1 MEYDFSFFI
10 IAAAAMVFSGIS
22 KAGFGSGASFAGAS
36 LLSIFIDPAVA
47 LGITLPLFM
56 LADVVALPPFWNKWS
71 WPAIKPIVLGSLP
84 GVGLGVFLYRSAD
97 ADLLRV
103 LLGLISLAFVCY
115 QVLQIVG
122 FFSSTPRKL
131 STRIGGL
138 VGAIAGFTSFIS
150 HAGGPPVAV
159 YLLAQEMDKTT
170 YHSSTVLIFTIINI
184 FKFVPYAFLGMFTL
198 ETLWIDAILAP
209 FILVGAFVGVRAH
222 FLVPEKLFFIL
233 TYAMLLI
240 TGIKFLRDGLSG

>member
-22 KAGFGSGASFAGAS
+22 KAGFGSGARCAGAS

-103 LLGLISLAFVCY
+103 LLGLISLAFVSY

-122 FFSSTPRKL
+122 VF
-131 STRIGGL
+131 
-138 VGAIAGFTSFIS
+138 
-150 HAGGPPVAV
+150 
-159 YLLAQEMDKTT
+159 
-170 YHSSTVLIFTIINI
+170 
-184 FKFVPYAFLGMFTL
+184 
-198 ETLWIDAILAP
+198 
-209 FILVGAFVGVRAH
+209 
-222 FLVPEKLFFIL
+222 
-233 TYAMLLI
+233 
-240 TGIKFLRDGLSG
+240 

>member
-22 KAGFGSGASFAGAS
+22 KAGFGSGPSFAGAS

-138 VGAIAGFTSFIS
+138 VGSIAGFTSFIS

-198 ETLWIDAILAP
+198 ETLWIDAILAA
-209 FILVGAFVGVRAH
+209 FILFGALVGIRAH
-222 FLVPEKLFFIL
+222 VLVPEKLFFIPN
-233 TYAMLLI
+233 YAMLLI
-240 TGIKFLRDGLSG
+240 IGIKLLWDGLSG

>member
-103 LLGLISLAFVCY
+103 LLGLISLAFVSY

-159 YLLAQEMDKTT
+159 YLLAQEIDKTT
-170 YHSSTVLIFTIINI
+170 YRSSTVLIFTIINV
-184 FKFVPYAFLGMFTL
+184 FKFVPCAFLGMYTL
-198 ETLWIDAILAP
+198 ETFWVDAIFAH
-209 FILVGAFVGVRAH
+209 FILLEAFVGVRAR

-233 TYAMLLI
+233 IYAMLLI
-240 TGIKFLRDGLSG
+240 TGIKSMWGGLSG

>member
-1 MEYDFSFFI
+1 MEYNFSFFI
-10 IAAAAMVFSGIS
+10 IAAAMVFSGIS

-71 WPAIKPIVLGSLP
+71 WPTAKPIVLGSLP
-84 GVGLGVFLYRSAD
+84 GVVLGVFLYRSAD
-97 ADLLRV
+97 ADLFWV
-103 LLGLISLAFVCY
+103 LLGLISLAFVSY

-122 FFSSTPRKL
+122 VFSSTPRKL
-131 STRIGGL
+131 SPRIGGL

-150 HAGGPPVAV
+150 HVGGAAVAV
-159 YLLAQEMDKTT
+159 YLLAQAIDKTT
-170 YHSSTVLIFTIINI
+170 YRSTTELIFTIINI
-184 FKFVPYAFLGMFTL
+184 FKFVSYAFLGMFTL
-198 ETLWIDAILAP
+198 ETLWIDAILAA
-209 FILVGAFVGVRAH
+209 FILFGALVGIRAH

-240 TGIKFLRDGLSG
+240 TGIKLLWDGLSG